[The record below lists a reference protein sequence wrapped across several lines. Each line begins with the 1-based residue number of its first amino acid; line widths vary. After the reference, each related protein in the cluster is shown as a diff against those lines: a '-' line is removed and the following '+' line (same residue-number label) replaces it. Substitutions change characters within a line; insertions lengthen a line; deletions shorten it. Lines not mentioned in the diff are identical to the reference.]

1 MSDSDAGRSSEE
13 TRGLAS
19 WHYICEIPE
28 FTMDWSSTAL
38 IVIDLQYQQVARHHG
53 FFKRL
58 AEAGLSDDAAGTID
72 RIEQILVPN
81 VQKLT
86 AAFRERGAPI
96 FYTHCVSVRGDG
108 SDQTRRHIAFGV
120 FCTLDSK
127 DAQILEELAP
137 QEGDILLNKSGS
149 SVFNSTNI
157 EHLLRNMGIRT
168 LVMTGV
174 WTNSCVEGATRDA
187 GDLDF
192 DVALAEDACAA
203 MSPQGHRRALE
214 YLDKNFCYVWSTD
227 EILAR
232 LDAGSAAAAEEEVGA
247 LPG

>member
-1 MSDSDAGRSSEE
+1 MASTDAGGPPDE
-13 TRGLAS
+13 TQGLRS

-28 FTMDWSSTAL
+28 FAMDWSSTAL
-38 IVIDLQYQQVARHHG
+38 IVIDLQYQQVSRHDG

-72 RIEQILVPN
+72 RVEQLLVPN

-86 AAFRERGAPI
+86 AAFRENGAPI
-96 FYTHCVSVRGDG
+96 FYTRCVSVRGDG

-127 DAQILEELAP
+127 DAQFLEELAP
-137 QEGDILLNKSGS
+137 QEGDIILNKTGS

-214 YLDKNFCYVWSTD
+214 YLDKNFCYVWSTG
-227 EILAR
+227 EILER
-232 LDAGSAAAAEEEVGA
+232 LDAGSAVSAKEQVGA
-247 LPG
+247 ASG